1 MPPEI
6 FRAVEGSP
14 FLTAIVTI
22 ATAVLVID
30 KAWFHVRRVK
40 AKGGDSSEK
49 KRDKAVEQM
58 AKAITDLTSNMKSL
72 KYASERAHERLAS
85 VLDVN
90 KDALERIERKVDA
103 A

>member
-1 MPPEI
+1 M
-6 FRAVEGSP
+6 S
-14 FLTAIVTI
+14 
-22 ATAVLVID
+22 
-30 KAWFHVRRVK
+30 
-40 AKGGDSSEK
+40 
-49 KRDKAVEQM
+49 
-58 AKAITDLTSNMKSL
+58 DLASNVKSL

>member
-1 MPPEI
+1 MSPEI

-30 KAWFHVRRVK
+30 KAWYHFRRFREK
-40 AKGGDSSEK
+40 DSDSSEK
-49 KRDKAVEQM
+49 NRDEALEKM
-58 AKAITDLTSNMKSL
+58 AKAITDTASNMKSL

>member
-14 FLTAIVTI
+14 FLTAIVTV
-22 ATAVLVID
+22 ATIVMVFD

-40 AKGGDSSEK
+40 AKGSNSPEE
-49 KRDKAVEQM
+49 KRDKAIEKLASTM
-58 AKAITDLTSNMKSL
+58 SDLASNVKSL